1 METSKVN
8 RTKNVTEED
17 LAQIFDN
24 LTKIEKLFLRE
35 AKMFLGT
42 GHIYSIDLYLS
53 AIINRAI
60 SFMRGFK
67 LLATENNYISSIPII
82 RMQIDN
88 CLRLYAGTQVKNHN
102 DFFIDYLKGTHIRN
116 MKDANGNKMTD
127 SYLIRHLDKI
137 FPGIHNLYNN
147 SSGYVHLSNEHSF
160 LQTEI
165 AKDNERRIGTRIGYY
180 DFYTIDEKVDFAF
193 NMFKASQFLL
203 ELVTSWRVEKIESH
217 SNPKE

>member
-1 METSKVN
+1 MSSSKVD
-8 RTKNVTEED
+8 RTKNVTDED
-17 LAQIFDN
+17 LKQIFDN
-24 LTKIEKLFLRE
+24 LDKIEKLFLRE

-42 GHIYSIDLYLS
+42 GAIYSTDLYLS

-60 SFMRGFK
+60 SFIRGFK
-67 LLATENNYISSIPII
+67 LLATENNYISSVPII

-88 CLRLYAGTQVKNHN
+88 CLRLYAGTLVESHN
-102 DFFIDYLKGTHIRN
+102 DFFLAYLDGIHIRN

-127 SYLIRHLDKI
+127 SYLIKQLDKI

-147 SSGYVHLSNEHSF
+147 TSGYVHLSNEHAF

-165 AKDNERRIGTRIGYY
+165 LKDDERKMGTRIGYY
-180 DFYTIDEKVDFAF
+180 DFYAIDEKVDFAY

-203 ELVTSWRVEKIESH
+203 ELVTSWRLQKLK
-217 SNPKE
+217 SNSSPKK